1 MEAIKSTFSWGLIL
15 ILGSLFFVQCSS
27 KTEEAATGIEL
38 QSMEGESDQ
47 LTLTQAQFDAMDM
60 QWGNMVLKTFS
71 EEVKVQGEI
80 KIPVEGMQDITPF
93 YGGYVSGLKLIEG
106 QQIRKGEVLFYLES
120 PEFVRLQQD
129 YLEASSQLNYLKE
142 EFERQKTLFGEKI
155 ASQKGY
161 LKAESEYQTTLA
173 RAESLKKQLGMIHV
187 NTDNLTATTIQVKV
201 PVISPISGFVES
213 IFTVPGAFLPS
224 ASKAATLINTSH
236 MHIELSVFEKD
247 AIHVEEGQLVS
258 FTMPDMPGQE
268 FQAKVHMVGKAI
280 SEQRFIPV
288 HAHLI
293 DESLESKLVP
303 GMFLEAKIKLAP
315 QEGWSLPA
323 SSVVNSDGVDY
334 VLVQQG
340 SNNIVFNL
348 DKVEVKLGRQN
359 DQLVEIYPNQKLDEN
374 SKILVKGGFTL
385 LP

>member
-1 MEAIKSTFSWGLIL
+1 MEAIKSKIYAALIIVL
-15 ILGSLFFVQCSS
+15 GFAILVKCNSKSDDSVNAIEVQ
-27 KTEEAATGIEL
+27 TLETD
-38 QSMEGESDQ
+38 SDQ
-47 LTLTQAQFDAMDM
+47 ISITQAQFDAMDM
-60 QWGNMVLKTFS
+60 KWGGLVLKTFS
-71 EEVKVQGEI
+71 QEVKVQGEV

-142 EFERQKTLFGEKI
+142 EYDRQKTLYAEKI

-161 LKAESEYQTTLA
+161 LKAESEYKTTLA
-173 RAESLKKQLGMIHV
+173 RSESLKKQLGMIHV
-187 NTDNLTATTIQVKV
+187 NTNNLTAETIQAKV
-201 PVISPISGFVES
+201 PIISPISGFVEA

-224 ASKAATLINTSH
+224 ASKAVRLINTDH

-247 AIHVEEGQLVS
+247 AVNVKEGQMVS
-258 FTMPDMPGQE
+258 FSMPDTPGQE
-268 FQAKVHMVGKAI
+268 FEAKVHMVGKAI
-280 SEQRFIPV
+280 SEQRFVPI
-288 HAHLI
+288 HAHLL

-303 GMFLEAKIKLAP
+303 GMFLEAKIKLEP

-323 SSVVNSDGVDY
+323 SAIVESDGVPY
-334 VLVQQG
+334 VLVQKAT
-340 SNNIVFNL
+340 NNGGFQL

-359 DQLVEIYPNQKLDEN
+359 DELVEIYPNQSLDEN
-374 SKILVKGGFTL
+374 SRILVKGSFTL

>member
-1 MEAIKSTFSWGLIL
+1 MEAIKSKIYATLLLSLSFATLI
-15 ILGSLFFVQCSS
+15 GCSS
-27 KTEEAATGIEL
+27 NSDESGNSIEV
-38 QSMEGESDQ
+38 QSMESDPNQ
-47 LTLTQAQFDAMDM
+47 IILTEDQFEAMEM
-60 QWGNMVLKTFS
+60 KWGGIVLKTFS
-71 EEVKVQGEI
+71 QEVKVQGEI

-120 PEFVRLQQD
+120 PEFVKLQQD

-142 EFERQKTLFGEKI
+142 EFERQKTLYSEKI

-161 LKAESEYQTTLA
+161 LKAESEYKTTLA

-187 NTDNLTATTIQVKV
+187 NTDNLTAENIKEKV
-201 PVISPISGFVES
+201 PIISPISGFVES

-224 ASKAATLINTSH
+224 ASKAATLINTNH

-247 AIHVEEGQLVS
+247 AMNVKEGQLVS

-268 FQAKVHMVGKAI
+268 FAAEVHVVGKAI
-280 SEQRFIPV
+280 SEERFVPI
-288 HAHLI
+288 HAHLL
-293 DESLESKLVP
+293 DESLEDKLVP
-303 GMFLEAKIKLAP
+303 GMFLEAKIKLEP

-323 SSVVNSDGVDY
+323 SAIVESDGIPY
-334 VLVQQG
+334 VLIQRGNNNG
-340 SNNIVFNL
+340 SFQL
-348 DKVEVKLGRQN
+348 TKVEVKLGRQN
-359 DQLVEIYPNQKLDEN
+359 DEEVEIYPNQNLDEN
-374 SKILVKGGFTL
+374 SKILVKGAFTL